1 MTNRSRR
8 HFLKAATQSAGLAI
22 TLSAFPPSIRRALAL
37 PAIQTTGSI
46 QDIQHIVILMLEN
59 RSFDHYFGTL
69 RGVCGFGD
77 RHPIPLPDGKNVWHQ
92 SDGTKPIPPFRLD
105 TRTTS
110 ALRISS
116 TPHTFPDAQGAWSQ
130 GRMDSWPKFKT
141 PISMGYYQR
150 DDIPF
155 QFALA
160 EGFTLCDAHHCS
172 VTTGTDPNRIVFWS
186 GSNFDPEKR
195 RHGENC
201 TAADAE
207 VNNLRCQVSGTLPT
221 PGYEYHG
228 SAFTWPSLPEILERA
243 GISWRIYQ
251 DPNDNWTGLM
261 HGGLAFKSFREAQ
274 PGTPLYDKGM
284 SHWSVE
290 QLTQHARNDS
300 LPQVSWILPPM
311 LWSEHPAPS
320 SPLQGAE
327 FTVKILDALTSNP
340 EVWGKTALFL
350 TFDENDGLFD
360 HVPPPAPPSFNIDG
374 TLAGKSTLDLTGQ
387 YFSDPERKYLHP
399 DDRLS
404 GTIRPWGLG
413 PRVPLYIIS
422 PWSRGGWVN
431 SQVFDH
437 TSLGQLLEK
446 RFGITVPAIS
456 PWHRAIS
463 GDLTSAFDFS
473 TPNHNPFPELPPVAH
488 SAAVIAAISRRPKPQ
503 LPDTPQPLFQEPGI
517 RRSRALPYE
526 LHVHASVNPTTHSP
540 VLNFRNTGQTGV
552 VFHVYDK
559 LHLERIPRRYTVE
572 SGKALTDE
580 WLPAPEDRRYD
591 LWVYGPNGFVRE
603 FRGEINRGTPPALPE
618 IHLEYDIENTAVR
631 LVTKNH
637 THQQTSLRLSANAY
651 GPVIPDVFR
660 VAPGG
665 SLSLPHSVIASH
677 HWYDFTVTGEFFEQR
692 FAGRMESG
700 QSNYTDPL
708 I

>member
-1 MTNRSRR
+1 MTHRTRR
-8 HFLKAATQSAGLAI
+8 HFLKAATQSAGLAL
-22 TLSAFPPSIRRALAL
+22 TLGAFPPSIRRALAL

-69 RGVCGFGD
+69 RGVRGFGD

-150 DDIPF
+150 EDIPF

-207 VNNLRCQVSGTLPT
+207 VNNLRCQVSGSLPT
-221 PGYEYHG
+221 PGYQYQG
-228 SAFTWPSLPEILERA
+228 SAFKWPSLPELLERA

-261 HGGLAFKSFREAQ
+261 HGALAFAAFREAQ
-274 PGTPLYDKGM
+274 PGSALYDQGM
-284 SHWSVE
+284 SHWSID
-290 QLTQHARNDS
+290 QLTQHVRDGS

-327 FTVKILDALTSNP
+327 FTAQILEALTSNP
-340 EVWGKTALFL
+340 EVWGKTAFFL

-360 HVPPPAPPSFNIDG
+360 HVPPPAPPSFNNDG
-374 TLAGKSTLDLTGQ
+374 TLAGKSTLDLTGE

-399 DDRLS
+399 DDRLG
-404 GTIRPWGLG
+404 GTVRPWGLG
-413 PRVPLYIIS
+413 PRVPLYVIS

-437 TSLGQLLEK
+437 TSLGQFLEK
-446 RFGITVPAIS
+446 RFAITVPAIS
-456 PWHRAIS
+456 PWHRAVC
-463 GDLTSAFDFS
+463 GDLTSAFDFA
-473 TPNHNPFPELPPVAH
+473 TPNRNPFPELPFVANS
-488 SAAVIAAISRRPKPQ
+488 SAAIAEISKRPKPV
-503 LPDTPQPLFQEPGI
+503 PPATPERLFQEPGI
-517 RRSRALPYE
+517 RNSRALPYE
-526 LHVHASVNPTTHSP
+526 LHVHATLSP
-540 VLNFRNTGQTGV
+540 KSRSIALNFHNPGRAGAV
-552 VFHVYDK
+552 LHVYDK
-559 LHLERIPRRYTVE
+559 SHLERIPRRYTVE
-572 SGKALTDE
+572 SSKELTDE
-580 WLPAPEDRRYD
+580 WLLEAEEARYD
-591 LWVYGPNGFVRE
+591 LWVYGPNGFIRE
-603 FRGEINRGTPPALPE
+603 FRGNLSAGSQPNLPE
-618 IHLEYDIENTAVR
+618 IRLEYDIPNTSIR
-631 LVTKNH
+631 LVAKN
-637 THQQTSLRLSANAY
+637 TSQHEATLQVHANTYSTAGPQIIRL
-651 GPVIPDVFR
+651 
-660 VAPGG
+660 APG
-665 SLSLPHSVIASH
+665 STHRISRSVIASH
-677 HWYDFTVTGEFFEQR
+677 HWYDFTLAGENFEQR

-700 QSNYTDPL
+700 HPTFTDPAT
-708 I
+708 